1 MYEENHMFDNISKV
15 KTYMFAIII
24 DDMNV
29 FFPTKHDDIQNLK
42 KLYEFKIHL
51 D

>member
-29 FFPTKHDDIQNLK
+29 FSYKTR
-42 KLYEFKIHL
+42 
-51 D
+51 